1 MSFLKSTDY
10 SGGRTY
16 DGAPAARAVID
27 HFRLRIALNFAWA
40 RLKIARFMRFIAAPT
55 SPSAPTARGFTMLWR
70 QAAGA
75 SAAPPDHG
83 HISDSQF
90 GRSPS
95 QDAERQP
102 VLSVTGAPVAAR
114 AGSTP

>member
-16 DGAPAARAVID
+16 DGAPAARAVVD

-55 SPSAPTARGFTMLWR
+55 SPSAPTARGFTMLGSK
-70 QAAGA
+70 QPAL
-75 SAAPPDHG
+75 PPRRRITDIFPIPNSDG
-83 HISDSQF
+83 LPRKTRNDSQ
-90 GRSPS
+90 SC
-95 QDAERQP
+95 
-102 VLSVTGAPVAAR
+102 L
-114 AGSTP
+114 